1 MSKIAQYI
9 NEHILGDV
17 TTNLSVRRH
26 LAQDASIMAARPE
39 VVVYPRITGDIRKVV
54 RFADQMAERGHVLTI
69 TPRGAGTDGTGG
81 AIGKGISLIMPAH
94 MDHLLEFDA
103 RQQLVRV
110 QPGLSIRTLNEALQ
124 LQGSYL
130 PVGIQSAARATV
142 GGAVASGHLA
152 SYDKQGEL
160 TEYVQDLEVILANG
174 DAIQTRRLTKRE
186 FSKKIAQT
194 DFEGEIYRAVDALI
208 EENQA
213 LVDSID
219 TTVPDASGYASIARV
234 RGKDGSFDLTPLF
247 VGSQGTL
254 GIISEM
260 IMRVEYYNDCQ
271 TMVAMAFSSQQHVR
285 DMIDEIQAL
294 GAARATLLD
303 GQMIAAA
310 QANGYRFD
318 MLERAKGS
326 GRRIAGVLLC
336 TFDEFSERARRRKAK
351 KCQKIAEKLGAVCTD
366 QISSEGDMTALQAIE
381 RLPYGA
387 LKTHESDIAY
397 PALFTDI
404 YIPARR
410 LEEFMVLLHKFEK
423 AQGVSMPFRGD
434 VLQNIYDFYPA
445 YSYGSAQKRQAI
457 LKAFDMFEKIV
468 QQCGGS
474 VAALQAE
481 GRAKSPFV
489 RRQWTPELA
498 ALYDKIRAIFDPRGI
513 LNTGVKQTLEPKD
526 LITSLRT
533 ETSDPLNI
541 HYAE

>member
-17 TTNLSVRRH
+17 TTNLSVRRY
-26 LAQDASIMAARPE
+26 LAQDASIMTARPD
-39 VVVYPRITGDIRKVV
+39 VVVYPRVTGDIRKVV
-54 RFADQMAERGHVLTI
+54 RFADQMAEKGHVLTI

-81 AIGKGISLIMPAH
+81 AIGKGIALVMPAH
-94 MDHLLEFDA
+94 MDRLLEFDA

-110 QPGLSIRTLNEALQ
+110 QPGVSIRTLNEALQ
-124 LQGSYL
+124 LQGSYV
-130 PVGIQSAARATV
+130 PVSINSAARATV

-160 TEYVQDLEVILANG
+160 VEYVQDLEVVLANG
-174 DAIQTRRLTKRE
+174 DVIQTRRLTKRE

-213 LVDSID
+213 IIDTID
-219 TTVPDASGYASIARV
+219 TTIPDASGYASIARV

-254 GIISEM
+254 GVISEM
-260 IMRVEYYNDCQ
+260 IMRVEYYNDRQ
-271 TMVAMAFSSQQHVR
+271 AMVAMTFSSQQHVR

-294 GAARATLLD
+294 GAARATVLD
-303 GQMIAAA
+303 GQLIATA

-318 MLERAKGS
+318 VLEHAKEN

-336 TFDEFSERARRRKAK
+336 TFDDFNERARRRKAK
-351 KCQKIAEKLGAVCTD
+351 KCQKIAEKLGATYTERM
-366 QISSEGDMTALQAIE
+366 SSEDDMTALQAIE
-381 RLPYGA
+381 AISYGA
-387 LKTHESDIAY
+387 LKTHESDVAY

-410 LEEFMVLLHKFEK
+410 LEEFMTLLHKFEK
-423 AQGVSMPFRGD
+423 AHDVSMPFRGD

-489 RRQWTPELA
+489 RRQWTPELT
-498 ALYDKIRAIFDPRGI
+498 ALYDAVRAIFDPRGI
-513 LNTGVKQTLEPKD
+513 LNTGVKQTLEPKE

-533 ETSDPLNI
+533 ETGDPVNV
-541 HYAE
+541 HYVD

>member
-17 TTNLSVRRH
+17 TTNLSVRRC
-26 LAQDASIMAARPE
+26 LAQDASIMTARPE
-39 VVVYPRITGDIRKVV
+39 VVVYPRVTGDIRKVV
-54 RFADQMAERGHVLTI
+54 RFADQMAEKGHRLTI

-81 AIGKGISLIMPAH
+81 AIGKGLSLVMPAH
-94 MDHLLEFDA
+94 MDRILEFDA

-110 QPGLSIRTLNEALQ
+110 QPGVSVRTLNEALK

-130 PVGIQSAARATV
+130 PVSVHSAARATV

-160 TEYVQDLEVILANG
+160 AEYVQDLEVVLANG
-174 DAIQTRRLTKRE
+174 DVIQTRRLTKRE

-194 DFEGEIYRAVDALI
+194 DLEGNIYRAVDALI

-213 LVDSID
+213 TISTID
-219 TTVPDASGYASIARV
+219 PTVPDASGYASIARV

-254 GIISEM
+254 GVISEM
-260 IMRVEYYNDCQ
+260 IMRVEYYNNRQ
-271 TMVAMAFSSQQHVR
+271 AMVMMAFSSQQHVR
-285 DMIDEIQAL
+285 DMIDEVQAI
-294 GAARATLLD
+294 GATRATVLD
-303 GQMIAAA
+303 GQMVAAA
-310 QANGYRFD
+310 QANGYRLEA
-318 MLERAKGS
+318 LERAKES
-326 GRRIAGVLLC
+326 GRRIAGVLIC
-336 TFDEFSERARRRKAK
+336 TFDEFNERARRRRAK
-351 KCQKIAEKLGAVCTD
+351 KCQKIAEKLGATYTNLV
-366 QISSEGDMTALQAIE
+366 SSEDDIAALQAVE
-381 RLPYGA
+381 QLPYGA
-387 LKTHESDIAY
+387 LKVHESDIAY

-404 YIPARR
+404 YIPTRR
-410 LEEFMVLLHKFEK
+410 LEEFMTLLHKFEK
-423 AQGVSMPFRGD
+423 AHDVSMPFRGD
-434 VLQNIYDFYPA
+434 VLQNVYDFYPA
-445 YSYGSAQKRQAI
+445 YSYSSAQKRQAM

-489 RRQWTPELA
+489 RRQWTPELT
-498 ALYDKIRAIFDPRGI
+498 ALYDAVRAIFDPRGI
-513 LNTGVKQTLEPKD
+513 LNTGVKQTLEPKE

-533 ETSDPLNI
+533 ETSDPANA